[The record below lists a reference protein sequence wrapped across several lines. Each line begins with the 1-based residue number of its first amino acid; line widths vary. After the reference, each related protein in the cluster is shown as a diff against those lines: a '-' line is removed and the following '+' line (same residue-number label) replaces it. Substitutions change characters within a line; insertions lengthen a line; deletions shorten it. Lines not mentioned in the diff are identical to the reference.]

1 MSKVEIVC
9 PYCRKATAV
18 EKSFDVSAYGLN
30 KVQCSQCSKSWKGL
44 LIEPGVLAKSA
55 PAPSSELAQLR
66 VQLNAQFAELLSKLQ
81 GLTERRAAAPR
92 SVSFQPQV

>member
-30 KVQCSQCSKSWKGL
+30 KVQCSHCSKSWKGL